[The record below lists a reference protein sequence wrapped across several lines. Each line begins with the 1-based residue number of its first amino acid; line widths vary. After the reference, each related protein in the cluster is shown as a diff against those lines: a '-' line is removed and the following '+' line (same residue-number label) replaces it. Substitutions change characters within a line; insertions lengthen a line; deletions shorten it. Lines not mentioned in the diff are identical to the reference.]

1 MARILLLY
9 STIDGHTREICERLR
24 SAFESYGHA
33 ITLTELGDETGVA
46 CSDVD
51 GIVIGASI
59 RYGKHRPAVAEFI
72 RRHVDIL
79 QSTPC
84 AFFSVN
90 AVARKPDK
98 QSPKTNPYVRK
109 FLHTI
114 PWQPPLIGIFGGLID
129 YPRYGFVDR
138 NMIRLIM
145 WITKGPTDPAGT
157 FDFTNWNDVE
167 AFGRSYLAML
177 GTTGAIDQAAGR

>member
-9 STIDGHTREICERLR
+9 STIDGHTREICDRLR
-24 SAFESYGHA
+24 SAFESGGHTT
-33 ITLTELGDETGVA
+33 TLTELDDNTRVFR
-46 CSDVD
+46 SDVD

-72 RRHVDIL
+72 SRHIDTL
-79 QSTPC
+79 RSTPC

-98 QSPKTNPYVRK
+98 QSPETNPYVRK
-109 FLHTI
+109 FLRSI
-114 PWQPPLIGIFGGLID
+114 PWRPPLIGIFGGMID

-157 FDFTNWNDVE
+157 YDFTNWNDVA
-167 AFGRSYLAML
+167 AFGKSYLAML
-177 GTTGAIDQAAGR
+177 GTIGTVDQAAGR

>member
-1 MARILLLY
+1 MAHILFLY
-9 STIDGHTREICERLR
+9 STIDGHTRDICERLASIIQ
-24 SAFESYGHA
+24 SAGHSVTTA
-33 ITLTELGDETGVA
+33 ELTDDTKIVPSDHDGV
-46 CSDVD
+46 
-51 GIVIGASI
+51 VIGASI
-59 RYGKHRPAVAEFI
+59 RYGKHRPAVADFI
-72 RRHVDIL
+72 GRHVGVL
-79 QSTPC
+79 RSKPC

-98 QSPKTNPYVRK
+98 QSPETNPYVRK
-109 FLHTI
+109 FLRTI
-114 PWQPPLIGIFGGLID
+114 AWQPPLIGIFGGLID

-167 AFGRSYLAML
+167 AFGRSYLAIL
-177 GTTGAIDQAAGR
+177 GGRRVN